1 MHEGEVLL
9 EAPERRFQHDVAYAD
24 SGVAGDLLDDEAGR
38 PDQAGR
44 GTGGGLI
51 AHGEARAHREGE
63 VGAEAS
69 HLAARRED
77 LADLVAHEIG
87 RRPRR
92 VEAVAESGHTAVGG
106 GRATADPERRI
117 RLLHGLGVAAD
128 VTEAEELAR
137 VLRALVGPA
146 ALHHVEGLV
155 APRPAPLVR

>member
-9 EAPERRFQHDVAYAD
+9 EAPERRFQHDVAHAD
-24 SGVAGDLLDDEAGR
+24 AGVAGDLLDDEGGR

-51 AHGEARAHREGE
+51 AHGEARARREG
-63 VGAEAS
+63 GAGPGAS
-69 HLAARRED
+69 HAAARGKA
-77 LADLVAHEIG
+77 LADLAAHETG
-87 RRPRR
+87 GRPRR

-128 VTEAEELAR
+128 VTEAEEL
-137 VLRALVGPA
+137 
-146 ALHHVEGLV
+146 
-155 APRPAPLVR
+155 